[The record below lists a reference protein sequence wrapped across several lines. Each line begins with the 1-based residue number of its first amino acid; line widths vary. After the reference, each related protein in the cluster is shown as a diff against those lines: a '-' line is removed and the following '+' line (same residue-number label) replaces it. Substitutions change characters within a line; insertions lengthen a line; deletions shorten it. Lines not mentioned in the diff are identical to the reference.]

1 MRSVTSPA
9 DLDADRILP
18 WVLRVLWLALP
29 FTLGTQIG
37 DALEGTSRPVQLT
50 GTVGAWTL
58 WGIGLLLTL
67 IPHTLTLSPLR
78 VLGPATL
85 GVSIWAALADGVS
98 GWTVVALTVT
108 AALAAVVLS
117 PSIGGTWINGS
128 SYGDERR
135 VPLRPPGAM
144 VAGPIPLAWAAVVT
158 SVAAGALLLAAKQWI
173 LGVVVSLIAAGLVF
187 VVGRALH
194 QLTQRWLVFVPA
206 GLVVH
211 DHLSVGDPVLFKRT
225 AVAAFGPALADTT
238 AADLTVGATGL
249 ALEILVKEPVEIG
262 YRPQPGAQP
271 TVREITG
278 VAIAPSR
285 PGVVLDEA
293 KRRNITVA

>member
-1 MRSVTSPA
+1 M
-9 DLDADRILP
+9 
-18 WVLRVLWLALP
+18 
-29 FTLGTQIG
+29 
-37 DALEGTSRPVQLT
+37 QLT
-50 GTVGAWTL
+50 GTVGAWIV
-58 WGIGLLLTL
+58 WGLGLLLTL
-67 IPHTLTLSPLR
+67 VPHTVTLSPLR

-85 GVSIWAALADGVS
+85 GVSVWAALADGVS
-98 GWTVVALTVT
+98 GWTV
-108 AALAAVVLS
+108 AALAITAGIAAIVMS
-117 PSIGGTWINGS
+117 PSIGGTWVNGS

-135 VPLRPPGAM
+135 VPLRAPGAM
-144 VAGPIPLAWAAVVT
+144 VAGPIPLAWAALV
-158 SVAAGALLLAAKQWI
+158 SAVAAGALLLAAKQWL
-173 LGVVVSLIAAGLVF
+173 LGIVVALIAVGLIV

-238 AADLTVGATGL
+238 AADLTAGATGL
-249 ALEILVKEPVEIG
+249 ALEILVTEPVEIG

-285 PGVVLDEA
+285 PGLVLDEA

>member
-1 MRSVTSPA
+1 MTSRT
-9 DLDADRILP
+9 DFDADVVLP
-18 WVLRVLWLALP
+18 WVLRALWLVLP

-50 GTVGAWTL
+50 GTVGAWIL
-58 WGIGLLLTL
+58 WGAGLLLTL
-67 IPHTLTLSPLR
+67 VPHTLTLSPLR
-78 VLGPATL
+78 VLAPATL
-85 GVSIWAALADGVS
+85 GISVWAALADGVS
-98 GWTVVALTVT
+98 GWTVTALAVT
-108 AALAAVVLS
+108 AAVAAVVMS

-135 VPLRPPGAM
+135 VPLRAPGAM
-144 VAGPIPLAWAAVVT
+144 VAGPIPLAWGALVSA
-158 SVAAGALLLAAKQWI
+158 VAAGALLLAAKQWI
-173 LGVVVSLIAAGLVF
+173 LGIVVALIAVGLTV

-238 AADLTVGATGL
+238 AADLTAGATGL

-285 PGVVLDEA
+285 PGLVLDEA
-293 KRRNITVA
+293 KRRNITVG

>member
-1 MRSVTSPA
+1 MSRRA
-9 DLDADRILP
+9 DIDVDAALP
-18 WVLRVLWLALP
+18 WVLRALWVALP
-29 FTLGTQIG
+29 FTLGAQIG

-58 WGIGLLLTL
+58 WGLGLLLTL
-67 IPHTLTLSPLR
+67 VPHTLTLSPLR
-78 VLGPATL
+78 VLAPAAF
-85 GVSIWAALADGVS
+85 GVAVWAALADGVS
-98 GWTVVALTVT
+98 GWTL
-108 AALAAVVLS
+108 AALAVTAGVAAVVMS
-117 PSIGGTWINGS
+117 PAIGGTWINGS

-135 VPLRPPGAM
+135 VPLRAPGPM
-144 VAGPIPLAWAAVVT
+144 VAGPIPLAWAAVVS

-173 LGVVVSLIAAGLVF
+173 LGFVVAVLAVGLVV

-225 AVAAFGPALADTT
+225 AIAAFGPALADTS
-238 AADLTVGATGL
+238 AADLTAGATGL

-262 YRPQPGAQP
+262 YRPQPGARP
-271 TVREITG
+271 TVREIDG

-285 PGVVLDEA
+285 PGVVLAEA
-293 KRRNITVA
+293 RRRNITVA

>member
-1 MRSVTSPA
+1 MSA
-9 DLDADRILP
+9 
-18 WVLRVLWLALP
+18 LATIEP
-29 FTLGTQIG
+29 EHFH
-37 DALEGTSRPVQLT
+37 T
-50 GTVGAWTL
+50 G
-58 WGIGLLLTL
+58 
-67 IPHTLTLSPLR
+67 
-78 VLGPATL
+78 
-85 GVSIWAALADGVS
+85 WAAGMAI
-98 GWTVVALTVT
+98 A
-108 AALAAVVLS
+108 
-117 PSIGGTWINGS
+117 
-128 SYGDERR
+128 
-135 VPLRPPGAM
+135 
-144 VAGPIPLAWAAVVT
+144 PIPLAWGALVSA
-158 SVAAGALLLAAKQWI
+158 VAAGALLLAAKQWI
-173 LGVVVSLIAAGLVF
+173 LGIVVALIAVGLTV

-238 AADLTVGATGL
+238 AADLTAGATGL

-285 PGVVLDEA
+285 PGLVLDEA
-293 KRRNITVA
+293 KRRNITVG

>member
-1 MRSVTSPA
+1 MTSRT
-9 DLDADRILP
+9 DFDADVVLP
-18 WVLRVLWLALP
+18 WVLRALWLVLP

-50 GTVGAWTL
+50 GTVGAWIL
-58 WGIGLLLTL
+58 WGAGLLLTL
-67 IPHTLTLSPLR
+67 VPHTLTLSPLR
-78 VLGPATL
+78 VLAPATL
-85 GVSIWAALADGVS
+85 GISVWAALADGVS
-98 GWTVVALTVT
+98 GWTVTALAVT
-108 AALAAVVLS
+108 AAVAAVVMS

-135 VPLRPPGAM
+135 VPLRAPGAM
-144 VAGPIPLAWAAVVT
+144 VAGPIPLAWAALV
-158 SVAAGALLLAAKQWI
+158 SAVAAGALLLAAKQWI
-173 LGVVVSLIAAGLVF
+173 LGIVVALIAVGLTV

-238 AADLTVGATGL
+238 AADLTAGATGL

-262 YRPQPGAQP
+262 YRPQPGAAAE
-271 TVREITG
+271 VREITG

-285 PGVVLDEA
+285 PGQVLDEA

>member
-1 MRSVTSPA
+1 MTSRT
-9 DLDADRILP
+9 DFDADVVLP
-18 WVLRVLWLALP
+18 WVLRALWLVLP

-50 GTVGAWTL
+50 GTVGAWIL
-58 WGIGLLLTL
+58 WGAGLLLTL
-67 IPHTLTLSPLR
+67 VPHTLTLSPLR
-78 VLGPATL
+78 VLAPATL
-85 GVSIWAALADGVS
+85 GVSVWAALADGVS
-98 GWTVVALTVT
+98 GWTVTALAVT
-108 AALAAVVLS
+108 AAVAAVVMS

-135 VPLRPPGAM
+135 VPLRAPGAM
-144 VAGPIPLAWAAVVT
+144 VAGPIPLAWAALV
-158 SVAAGALLLAAKQWI
+158 SAVAAGALLLAAKQWI
-173 LGVVVSLIAAGLVF
+173 LGIVVALIAVGLTV

-238 AADLTVGATGL
+238 AADLTAGATGL

-285 PGVVLDEA
+285 PGLVLDEA
-293 KRRNITVA
+293 KRRNITVG

>member
-1 MRSVTSPA
+1 MTSRT
-9 DLDADRILP
+9 DFDADVVLP
-18 WVLRVLWLALP
+18 WVLRALWLVLP

-37 DALEGTSRPVQLT
+37 DALEGISRPVQLT
-50 GTVGAWTL
+50 GTVGAWIL
-58 WGIGLLLTL
+58 WGAGLLLTL
-67 IPHTLTLSPLR
+67 VPHTLTLSPLR
-78 VLGPATL
+78 VLAPATL
-85 GVSIWAALADGVS
+85 GISVWAALADGVS
-98 GWTVVALTVT
+98 GWTVTALAVT
-108 AALAAVVLS
+108 AAVAAVVMS

-135 VPLRPPGAM
+135 VPLRAPGAM
-144 VAGPIPLAWAAVVT
+144 VAGPIPLAWAALV
-158 SVAAGALLLAAKQWI
+158 SAVAAGALLLAAKQWI
-173 LGVVVSLIAAGLVF
+173 LGIVVALIAVGLTV

-238 AADLTVGATGL
+238 AADLTAGATGL

-293 KRRNITVA
+293 KRRNITVG

>member
-1 MRSVTSPA
+1 MTSRT
-9 DLDADRILP
+9 DFDADVVLP
-18 WVLRVLWLALP
+18 WVLRALWLVLP

-50 GTVGAWTL
+50 GTVGAWIL
-58 WGIGLLLTL
+58 WGAGLLLTL
-67 IPHTLTLSPLR
+67 VPHTLTLSPLR
-78 VLGPATL
+78 VLAPATL
-85 GVSIWAALADGVS
+85 GISVWAALADGVS
-98 GWTVVALTVT
+98 GWTVTALAVT
-108 AALAAVVLS
+108 AAVAAVVMS

-135 VPLRPPGAM
+135 VPLRAPGAM
-144 VAGPIPLAWAAVVT
+144 VAGPIPLAWGALVSA
-158 SVAAGALLLAAKQWI
+158 VAAGALLLAAKQWI
-173 LGVVVSLIAAGLVF
+173 LGIVVALIAVGLTV

-285 PGVVLDEA
+285 PGLVLDEA
-293 KRRNITVA
+293 KRRNITVG

>member
-1 MRSVTSPA
+1 MTSRT
-9 DLDADRILP
+9 DFDADVVLP
-18 WVLRVLWLALP
+18 WVLRALWLVLP

-50 GTVGAWTL
+50 GTVGAWIL
-58 WGIGLLLTL
+58 WGAGLLLTL
-67 IPHTLTLSPLR
+67 VPHTLTLSPLR
-78 VLGPATL
+78 VLAPATL
-85 GVSIWAALADGVS
+85 GISVWAALADGVS
-98 GWTVVALTVT
+98 GWTVTALAVT
-108 AALAAVVLS
+108 AAVAAVVMS

-135 VPLRPPGAM
+135 VPLRAPGAM
-144 VAGPIPLAWAAVVT
+144 VAGPIPLAWAALV
-158 SVAAGALLLAAKQWI
+158 SAVAAGALLLAAKQWI
-173 LGVVVSLIAAGLVF
+173 LGIVVALIAVGLTV

>member
-1 MRSVTSPA
+1 MTSPA

-225 AVAAFGPALADTT
+225 AIAAFGPALADTT

-249 ALEILVKEPVEIG
+249 ALEILVKDPVEIG
-262 YRPQPGAQP
+262 YRPQPGAP
-271 TVREITG
+271 VDVREITG
-278 VAIAPSR
+278 VAITPSR
-285 PGVVLDEA
+285 PGAVLDEA
-293 KRRNITVA
+293 KRRNIIVA

>member
-1 MRSVTSPA
+1 MTSRT
-9 DLDADRILP
+9 DFDADVVLP
-18 WVLRVLWLALP
+18 WVLRALWLVLP

-50 GTVGAWTL
+50 GTVGAWIL
-58 WGIGLLLTL
+58 WGAGLLLTL
-67 IPHTLTLSPLR
+67 VPHTLTLSPLR
-78 VLGPATL
+78 VLAPATL
-85 GVSIWAALADGVS
+85 GISVWAALADGVS
-98 GWTVVALTVT
+98 GWTVTALAVT
-108 AALAAVVLS
+108 AAVAAVVMS

-135 VPLRPPGAM
+135 VPLRAPGAM
-144 VAGPIPLAWAAVVT
+144 VAGPIPLAWAALV
-158 SVAAGALLLAAKQWI
+158 SAVAAGALLLAAKQWI
-173 LGVVVSLIAAGLVF
+173 LGIVVALIAVGLTV

-238 AADLTVGATGL
+238 AADLTAGATGL

-293 KRRNITVA
+293 KRRNITVG

>member
-1 MRSVTSPA
+1 MTSRA
-9 DLDADRILP
+9 DFDADVVLP
-18 WVLRVLWLALP
+18 WVLRALWLVLP
-29 FTLGTQIG
+29 FTLGNQIG

-50 GTVGAWTL
+50 GTVGAWML
-58 WGIGLLLTL
+58 WGAGLLLTL
-67 IPHTLTLSPLR
+67 VPHTLTLSPLR
-78 VLGPATL
+78 VLAPSTL
-85 GVSIWAALADGVS
+85 GVSVWAALADGVS
-98 GWTVVALTVT
+98 GWTVTALAVT
-108 AALAAVVLS
+108 AAVAAVVMS

-135 VPLRPPGAM
+135 VPLRAPGAM
-144 VAGPIPLAWAAVVT
+144 VAGPIPLAWGALVSA
-158 SVAAGALLLAAKQWI
+158 VAAGALLLAAKQWI
-173 LGVVVSLIAAGLVF
+173 LGIVVALIAVGLTV

-238 AADLTVGATGL
+238 AADLTAGATGL

-285 PGVVLDEA
+285 PGLVLDEA
-293 KRRNITVA
+293 KRRNITVG

>member
-1 MRSVTSPA
+1 MTSRT
-9 DLDADRILP
+9 DFDADVVLP
-18 WVLRVLWLALP
+18 WVLRALWLVLP

-50 GTVGAWTL
+50 GTVGAWIL
-58 WGIGLLLTL
+58 WGAGLLLTL
-67 IPHTLTLSPLR
+67 VPHTLTLSPLR
-78 VLGPATL
+78 VLAPATL
-85 GVSIWAALADGVS
+85 GVSVWAALADGVS
-98 GWTVVALTVT
+98 GWTVTALAVT
-108 AALAAVVLS
+108 AAVAAVVMS

-135 VPLRPPGAM
+135 VPLRAPGAM
-144 VAGPIPLAWAAVVT
+144 VAGPIPLAWAALV
-158 SVAAGALLLAAKQWI
+158 SAVAAGALLLAAKQWI
-173 LGVVVSLIAAGLVF
+173 LGIVVALIAVGLTV

-238 AADLTVGATGL
+238 AVDLTVGATGL

-285 PGVVLDEA
+285 PGSVLDEA

>member
-1 MRSVTSPA
+1 MTSRA
-9 DLDADRILP
+9 DIDADVVLP
-18 WVLRVLWLALP
+18 WLLRALWLVLP
-29 FTLGTQIG
+29 FTLGNQIG

-50 GTVGAWTL
+50 ATGGVWIVWGA
-58 WGIGLLLTL
+58 GLLLTL
-67 IPHTLTLSPLR
+67 VPHTMTLSPLR
-78 VLGPATL
+78 ILGPATL

-98 GWTVVALTVT
+98 GWTVVALAIT
-108 AALAAVVLS
+108 AAVAAVVMS

-135 VPLRPPGAM
+135 VPLRAPGAM
-144 VAGPIPLAWAAVVT
+144 VAGPIPLAWAALV
-158 SVAAGALLLAAKQWI
+158 SAVAAGSLLLAAKQWI
-173 LGVVVSLIAAGLVF
+173 LGIVVALIAVGLVV

-271 TVREITG
+271 TVRAITG

-285 PGVVLDEA
+285 PGAVLDEA

>member
-1 MRSVTSPA
+1 MTSRA
-9 DLDADRILP
+9 DFDADVVLP
-18 WVLRVLWLALP
+18 WVLRARWLVLP
-29 FTLGTQIG
+29 FTLCNQIG

-50 GTVGAWTL
+50 GTVGAWML
-58 WGIGLLLTL
+58 WGAGLLLTL
-67 IPHTLTLSPLR
+67 VPHTLTLSPLR
-78 VLGPATL
+78 VLAPSTL
-85 GVSIWAALADGVS
+85 GVSVWAALADGVS
-98 GWTVVALTVT
+98 GWTVTALAVT
-108 AALAAVVLS
+108 AAVAAVVMS

-135 VPLRPPGAM
+135 VPLRAPGAM
-144 VAGPIPLAWAAVVT
+144 VAGPIPLAWAALV
-158 SVAAGALLLAAKQWI
+158 SAVAAGALLLAAKQWI
-173 LGVVVSLIAAGLVF
+173 LGIVVALIAVGLTV